1 MVSTSSISAHL
12 VSASRKW
19 PAMDSETAWKA
30 SATGRVVNAPAARA
44 IFSQR
49 SDRSKVAWSS
59 HRLPA
64 AAVPSAERRYGG
76 LVAEGKPGAVSLEQ
90 EVADRCGSFG
100 DTREDPRGGR
110 DFPGLRRA

>member
-1 MVSTSSISAHL
+1 MVSTSSIRAHL

-19 PAMDSETAWKA
+19 PAMDSETAWKT

-64 AAVPSAERRYGG
+64 AAVPSANQPKAYRGIEVVGEQRGHGGAERLHGG

-90 EVADRCGSFG
+90 QVG
-100 DTREDPRGGR
+100 D
-110 DFPGLRRA
+110 